1 MNKFENI
8 FIEDSKDLNKYI
20 LYENTMKL
28 MKLKYIKW
36 KSFKT

>member
-28 MKLKYIKW
+28 MKLKYIK
-36 KSFKT
+36 